1 MQMAKG
7 LLRVVLIST
16 AIVGGILIGGTLVA
30 AARVF
35 LCFFGNGARVG
46 EKCRARLRAKC
57 RFLRSARKK
66 AALGYGQT
74 ELFDPYF

>member
-1 MQMAKG
+1 MIEEIWSI
-7 LLRVVLIST
+7 RY
-16 AIVGGILIGGTLVA
+16 GGALVA

-35 LCFFGNGARVG
+35 LCSFGNGARVD

-74 ELFDPYF
+74 ELLVL

>member
-1 MQMAKG
+1 MIEEIWSI
-7 LLRVVLIST
+7 RY
-16 AIVGGILIGGTLVA
+16 GGTLVA

-35 LCFFGNGARVG
+35 LCFFGNGARVD

-74 ELFDPYF
+74 ELFGP